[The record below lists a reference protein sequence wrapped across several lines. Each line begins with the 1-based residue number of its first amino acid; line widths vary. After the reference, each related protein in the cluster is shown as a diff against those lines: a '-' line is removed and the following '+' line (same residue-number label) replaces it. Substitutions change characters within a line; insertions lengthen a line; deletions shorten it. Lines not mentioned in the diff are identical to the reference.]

1 MSINWNYDEQ
11 DYLNGGFKPIEPGQ
25 YRVRIEKAEETTS
38 KTSGKQMIKL
48 QLKIS
53 GQAGSVWHYVVLDPD
68 NKERTNKNL
77 GDIFDS
83 FAIMKGDFNLS
94 HWEGKV
100 GAAEIKQEL
109 YNDKMQ
115 AKVSFFIK
123 RDKQDSLPMWQEKPV
138 GNINADMMSF
148 DDNNPSDVPF

>member
-1 MSINWNYDEQ
+1 
-11 DYLNGGFKPIEPGQ
+11 
-25 YRVRIEKAEETTS
+25 
-38 KTSGKQMIKL
+38 
-48 QLKIS
+48 
-53 GQAGSVWHYVVLDPD
+53 
-68 NKERTNKNL
+68 
-77 GDIFDS
+77 
-83 FAIMKGDFNLS
+83 MKGDFNLS